1 MFAEIMLWRVVLR
14 RMVGRHGV
22 AGVIH
27 VSPDGSVAAAGTVS
41 YWSSRPLAARVVQCG
56 LS

>member
-1 MFAEIMLWRVVLR
+1 MFAEIMLRRVVLR
-14 RMVGRHGV
+14 WMVGRHGV